1 MDVRSP
7 LRHAL
12 AAALLTLSTGS
23 IAAAQQPPPSAQSQV
38 QQSLPRA
45 EAQLQQPLPASS
57 QLPSPPPSPSVSG
70 FPERPELTLTT
81 PRFQNR
87 DITALTARLDQLLAG
102 PVATAEAR
110 NSLWNFARQLQAG
123 QLSAAQ
129 ETQVLKHL
137 DKIGRARPELTRIVA
152 NTQRMIAELTPGKVA
167 PEIIGTDLDGIE
179 FRLKDYRGKVVVLL
193 FSADWCG
200 ICRTLNPYERLM
212 MELYRNWP
220 FAIVSVETGASRE
233 LARLA
238 KEQQGLNYRSWWDGS
253 PDDEVEG
260 PIASAW
266 NVGGL
271 PTLYVIDGEGV
282 IRFVDVRYE
291 DLLKAVRQLLNEQ
304 AAAEEILVKNRTKAA
319 TLTARSSGRLE
330 EGRGE
335 NLGPSG
341 RVR

>member
-7 LRHAL
+7 LRQAL
-12 AAALLTLSTGS
+12 TVALLAVSTS
-23 IAAAQQPPPSAQSQV
+23 TIASAQQSPLPSTAQ
-38 QQSLPRA
+38 
-45 EAQLQQPLPASS
+45 EQLQPAS
-57 QLPSPPPSPSVSG
+57 PSDVG
-70 FPERPELTLTT
+70 FPERQELTLTT

-87 DITALTARLDQLLAG
+87 DISALTATLDRLLANPAG
-102 PVATAEAR
+102 TAEAR
-110 NSLWNFARQLQAG
+110 SSLWNFARQLQAG
-123 QLSAAQ
+123 RMTPAQ
-129 ETQVLKHL
+129 EAQVLKHL
-137 DKIGRARPELTRIVA
+137 DKIGRARPELTRIVG
-152 NTQRMIAELTPGKVA
+152 NTQRMIRDLTPGKVA

-179 FRLKDYRGKVVVLL
+179 FQLKDYRGKVVVLL

-212 MELYRNWP
+212 AELYKNWP
-220 FAIVSVETGASRE
+220 FAIVSVETGANRE
-233 LARLA
+233 LARRA
-238 KEQQGLNYRSWWDGS
+238 KEQQGLHYRSWWDGS
-253 PDDEVEG
+253 PGEEVEG

-271 PTLYVIDGEGV
+271 PTLYVIDGDGV

-304 AAAEEILVKNRTKAA
+304 AAAEEILAKSRANAA
-319 TLTARSSGRLE
+319 TMTARSSGRLE